1 MVERVIEIVE
11 DEEASQDDEVR
22 PIASNTDSVNDPANN
37 NGISDQVVVSD
48 NDVAYTEQD
57 QNISEQSSLNPEEQ
71 EVTEAD

>member
-11 DEEASQDDEVR
+11 YEEASQDDEVR

-37 NGISDQVVVSD
+37 NAISDQVVVSD

-71 EVTEAD
+71 EVTEAE

>member
-37 NGISDQVVVSD
+37 NAISDQVVVSD
-48 NDVAYTEQD
+48 NDVAHTEQD

-71 EVTEAD
+71 EVTEAE

>member
-1 MVERVIEIVE
+1 VVERVIEIVE
-11 DEEASQDDEVR
+11 YEEASQDDEVR

-37 NGISDQVVVSD
+37 NAISDQVVVSD

-71 EVTEAD
+71 EVTEAE